1 MGILDSPQ
9 GVEECVRRNAT
20 TRGLTPARS
29 HKAGWAVTA
38 NQKPEEGEPR
48 PGSTETWR
56 KYRVQ
61 VIVSDPE
68 QQQVLNLTKLV
79 FEEDMHSIGYATL
92 DIQEMLQ
99 LLVQAAGEWSV

>member
-1 MGILDSPQ
+1 
-9 GVEECVRRNAT
+9 
-20 TRGLTPARS
+20 
-29 HKAGWAVTA
+29 
-38 NQKPEEGEPR
+38 
-48 PGSTETWR
+48 
-56 KYRVQ
+56 VQ